1 MTIEFLAGGSK
12 EFGHIDGNF
21 DKSYSVKSFDFRHRT
36 DLMGVFGMVNE
47 ENDSILTL
55 GFFVNDCPVRS
66 LLDFESRHKTTKLEK
81 LEHMAEG
88 FAL

>member
-1 MTIEFLAGGSK
+1 
-12 EFGHIDGNF
+12 
-21 DKSYSVKSFDFRHRT
+21 
-36 DLMGVFGMVNE
+36 MGVFGMVNE

-66 LLDFESRHKTTKLEK
+66 LLEFESRHKTTKIEK